1 MNKFFNYDTGFWRF
15 FGKLGDLIILN
26 LLTILFSL
34 PIITIGA
41 SVTAAHYA
49 SIKIRRD
56 ESYVMRNFWK
66 SFKMNFK
73 QSTLVWLFLLMYTLG
88 LVFTISMLS
97 VGGEKV
103 VVIMQGFAFAL
114 AVFSLFTVLWMFPL
128 QARFVNS
135 IFGTIRN
142 AFILAV
148 RHLLRS
154 IGMVLVSALP
164 IVLIL
169 FVGPKWYSLLF
180 LFGVS
185 VPIYLC
191 TLLYNKVSEKME
203 EQFLVNTE
211 ESESEVLEITQE
223 DENA

>member
-41 SVTAAHYA
+41 SVTAAHYT

-73 QSTLVWLFLLMYTLG
+73 QSTLTWLFLLMYTFG

-97 VGGEKV
+97 VGGETV

-154 IGMVLVSALP
+154 IGMVLVSTLP
-164 IVLIL
+164 IVFIL

-180 LFGVS
+180 LFGAS

-191 TLLYNKVSEKME
+191 TLLYNRVFEKME
-203 EQFLVNTE
+203 EQFLENTQE
-211 ESESEVLEITQE
+211 GESEMLEITQE

>member
-191 TLLYNKVSEKME
+191 TLLYNKVFEKME

>member
-41 SVTAAHYA
+41 AVTAAHYA
-49 SIKIRRD
+49 SIKVRRD
-56 ESYVMRNFWK
+56 ESYVIRNFWK

-73 QSTLVWLFLLMYTLG
+73 QSTVMWLILLTYATILLFL
-88 LVFTISMLS
+88 ISLFS
-97 VGGEKV
+97 VGGETV
-103 VVIMQGFAFAL
+103 VVIMQGFAFAF
-114 AVFSLFTVLWMFPL
+114 VFFSFLIVLWMFPL

-142 AFILAV
+142 AFILSI
-148 RHLLRS
+148 RHILRS

-164 IVLIL
+164 IVVIL
-169 FVGPKWYSLLF
+169 FASPRWYSLLF

-191 TLLYNKVSEKME
+191 TLLYNKVFEKME
-203 EQFLVNTE
+203 EQFIENAD

-223 DENA
+223 D